1 MTADRRFEPKADN
14 GGGSST
20 RPLDKP
26 SDSPMARREAA
37 SQKAV
42 PFVKWAGGKRTIAK
56 ELTSLMPKAF
66 GTYWEPFVGGGAL
79 FYEANGRISQAVLS
93 DINSE
98 LITCYSTVKQ
108 DPEPLIAALESH
120 ASRHSKTYYY
130 AVRSQHTL
138 QDPTEVAAR
147 LIYLNRTC
155 FNGLYRVNRKGEFNV
170 PMGSYTNPQIV
181 NGANLRACS
190 EALQSAKVELYDFMD
205 IEPAEGDFVYCD
217 PPFDPLSA
225 TASFTS
231 YTKDSFGPQ
240 DQVNLRDIALG
251 WHRAGAK
258 VMVSNSDTS
267 LIRNLYDSEPFTIR
281 VVQAPRMVNSKA
293 DKRGPVNELVIT
305 TY

>member
-1 MTADRRFEPKADN
+1 MP
-14 GGGSST
+14 
-20 RPLDKP
+20 
-26 SDSPMARREAA
+26 EA
-37 SQKAV
+37 
-42 PFVKWAGGKRTIAK
+42 FR
-56 ELTSLMPKAF
+56 
-66 GTYWEPFVGGGAL
+66 TYWEPFVGGGAL

-93 DINSE
+93 DINAE
-98 LITCYSTVKQ
+98 LMTCYSAVKQ

-170 PMGSYTNPQIV
+170 PIGSYTNPQIV
-181 NGANLRACS
+181 NEAKLRACS
-190 EALQSAKVELYDFMD
+190 EALQSAKVEVIDFMD
-205 IEPAEGDFVYCD
+205 IKPSDGDFVYCD
-217 PPFDPLSA
+217 PPFDPLSV

-231 YTKDSFGPQ
+231 YTKGSFGPQ
-240 DQVNLRDIALG
+240 DQINLRDTALE
-251 WHRAGAK
+251 WHRAGVK
-258 VMVSNSDTS
+258 VIISNSDTDF
-267 LIRNLYDSEPFTIR
+267 IYDLYDSGPFTIR

>member
-1 MTADRRFEPKADN
+1 MP
-14 GGGSST
+14 
-20 RPLDKP
+20 
-26 SDSPMARREAA
+26 EA
-37 SQKAV
+37 
-42 PFVKWAGGKRTIAK
+42 FR
-56 ELTSLMPKAF
+56 
-66 GTYWEPFVGGGAL
+66 TYWEPFVGGGAL

-93 DINSE
+93 DINAE
-98 LITCYSTVKQ
+98 LITCYSAVKQ
-108 DPEPLIAALESH
+108 DPDPLIAALESH

-170 PMGSYTNPQIV
+170 PIGSYTNPQIV
-181 NGANLRACS
+181 NEANLRACS
-190 EALQSAKVELYDFMD
+190 EALQSAQVEVIDFMD
-205 IEPAEGDFVYCD
+205 IKPCDGDFVYCD
-217 PPFDPLSA
+217 PPFDPLSV

-231 YTKDSFGPQ
+231 YTKGSFGSQ
-240 DQVNLRDIALG
+240 DQINLRDTALE

-258 VMVSNSDTS
+258 VMISNSDTDF
-267 LIRNLYDSEPFTIR
+267 IYDLYDSGPFTIR